1 MKIAPRVWKVCGM
14 RDADNLRAVSKLQ
27 PDYMGFIFY
36 DSSPRFVGDSFRIP
50 NDLPTHVKRVGV
62 FVNEDMDRVQQL
74 VQKHQLDF
82 VQLHGDESVA
92 YAQEL
97 KSKVGVIKVFRVDAD
112 FDFCSTSEYE
122 SAADFF
128 LFDTKGKHYGGNAFR
143 FDWNLLG
150 KYTGNTPFFLS
161 GGISESNI
169 QDLEDFHHKMFFGID
184 INSGV
189 EEQPA
194 IKSVDKI
201 KSLLNSLNKIRP

>member
-1 MKIAPRVWKVCGM
+1 MACNVWKVCGM
-14 RDADNLRAVSKLQ
+14 RDAHNVRAVGQLQ

-36 DSSPRFVGDSFRIP
+36 KGSPRFVGDSFRIR
-50 NDLPTHVKRVGV
+50 NDLPTNIKRVGV
-62 FVNEDMDRVQQL
+62 FVNEALGRVQQL
-74 VQKHQLDF
+74 IQKHQLDF

-97 KSKVGVIKVFRVDAD
+97 KSRVGVIKVFRVDEA
-112 FDFCSTSEYE
+112 FDFSSTSDYE
-122 SAADFF
+122 SIVDYF
-128 LFDTKGKHYGGNAFR
+128 LFDTRGKHYGGNAVR
-143 FDWNLLG
+143 FDWGLLK
-150 KYTGNTPFFLS
+150 KYTGSTPFFLS

-169 QDLEDFHHKMFFGID
+169 QDLKNFHHEMFYGID

-201 KSLLNSLNKIRP
+201 KNVLRLLNEIGT

>member
-1 MKIAPRVWKVCGM
+1 MPKVWKVCGM
-14 RDADNLRAVSKLQ
+14 RDAHNVRAVGELH

-36 DSSPRFVGDSFRIP
+36 KSSPRFVGDQFNIP
-50 NDLPTHVKRVGV
+50 KDLPINIKRVGV
-62 FVNEDMDRVQQL
+62 FVNEVLDRVQL
-74 VQKHQLDF
+74 LIHKHQLDF

-97 KSKVGVIKVFRVDAD
+97 KSRVGVIKVFRIDED
-112 FDFCSTSEYE
+112 FDFGSTSEYE
-122 SAADFF
+122 STVDFF
-128 LFDTKGKHYGGNAFR
+128 LFDTKGKRYGGNAMR
-143 FDWNLLG
+143 FDWNLLK
-150 KYTGNTPFFLS
+150 KYVGSTPFFLS

-169 QDLEDFHHKMFFGID
+169 QDLKDFRHEMFWGID

-201 KSLLNSLNKIRP
+201 KSLLRSLNESGT

>member
-1 MKIAPRVWKVCGM
+1 MKIAPNVWKVCGM
-14 RDADNLRAVSKLQ
+14 RDAHNVQAVGELQ

-36 DSSPRFVGDSFRIP
+36 EASPRFVGDSFRIP
-50 NDLPTHVKRVGV
+50 NDLPTNIKRVGV
-62 FVNEDMDRVQQL
+62 FVNEAVDRVQQL
-74 VQKHQLDF
+74 IQKHQLDF

-97 KSKVGVIKVFRVDAD
+97 KNRVGMIKVFRVDEA
-112 FDFCSTSEYE
+112 FDFSSTSDYE
-122 SAADFF
+122 SIVDYF
-128 LFDTKGKHYGGNAFR
+128 LFDTRGKHYGGNAVR
-143 FDWNLLG
+143 FDWDLLK
-150 KYTGNTPFFLS
+150 KYTGSTPFFLS

-169 QDLEDFHHKMFFGID
+169 QDLKNFHHEMFYGID

-201 KSLLNSLNKIRP
+201 KNVLRLLNEIGT